1 VLDQIAI
8 PIVQAPMAGGPSTP
22 ELCAAV
28 SGAGGLGFLAAG
40 YRSVEQV
47 RADIAAVRARTDAP
61 FGLNI
66 FAPPGPPGDAA
77 AVEAYRRDVVT
88 AEARRQGADVGEAR
102 HDDDAFAA
110 KVQLAAGER
119 IPVVS
124 FTFGLPTAQAMPQ
137 LKDAGAEVW
146 ITVTEPGEARAAAAA
161 GADALVV
168 QGLEAGGHRGY
179 FRDDGSVEDYGLLA
193 LLRRVALEVDLP
205 LVATGGIADGAA
217 VAAVLCAGAAAAQIG
232 SALMLTPEAATSAP
246 HRLAL
251 SGSAPTG
258 LTRAFSGRTARGIV
272 NRFMSEH
279 GADAPAAYPEVN
291 HLTSPLRAAARA
303 GGDAGAIN
311 LWAGQAY
318 SLARALPAAEVVR
331 VMAGEARVAAAR
343 AAERLG

>member
-1 VLDQIAI
+1 VLDQLPI

-40 YRSVEQV
+40 YLGVDEV
-47 RADIAAVRARTDAP
+47 RADIAAVRGQTQAP

-77 AVEAYRRDVVT
+77 AVEAYRREAVA
-88 AEARRQGADVGEAR
+88 AEARRQGAEVGEAR

-110 KVQLAAGER
+110 KVQLAAGEH

-124 FTFGLPTAQAMPQ
+124 FTFGLPTAPAMARLKQAGTQ
-137 LKDAGAEVW
+137 VW
-146 ITVTEPGEARAAAAA
+146 ITVTEPGEAHAAAAA

-168 QGLEAGGHRGY
+168 QGWEAGGHRGY
-179 FRDDGSVEDYGLLA
+179 FRDDGSGEDFGLLA
-193 LLRRVALEVDLP
+193 LLRRVAGEVDLP

-217 VAAVLCAGAAAAQIG
+217 VAAVLCGGAAAAQIG

-246 HRLAL
+246 HRMAL
-251 SGSAPTG
+251 SGNAPTD

-272 NRFMSEH
+272 NRFMSAHE
-279 GADAPAAYPEVN
+279 ADAPAAYPEVH

-303 GGDAGAIN
+303 GGDAGAVN
-311 LWAGQAY
+311 LWAGQGY
-318 SLARALPAAEVVR
+318 PLAHELPAAEVVR
-331 VMAGEARVAAAR
+331 RMAAEARVAAAK
-343 AAERLG
+343 AGERLR